1 MKGGF
6 EKILTESSKKQL
18 ICGLFCE
25 ENIDHKLGFSHV
37 KVLDSSKGK
46 SPGTKICHWK
56 FDTGNKSYPKPGI
69 TFNWASRFRQGPV

>member
-6 EKILTESSKKQL
+6 EKILTESSKEQF

-46 SPGTKICHWK
+46 SPGTKI
-56 FDTGNKSYPKPGI
+56 
-69 TFNWASRFRQGPV
+69 